1 MREEV
6 LWGCNTIAERLL
18 CIARLD
24 DQHCALA
31 VQAMEDA
38 PAIEASARRL
48 LAAMCEPVTVG
59 RLQVWPN
66 AWLRISAA
74 PAYGEPGTDLRHGA
88 TLAAVHA
95 GLQQRPEARSWFASP
110 KFSLESFQKV
120 TLGSKLHG
128 AAERGKL
135 KLHYQPKVDI
145 DSHRVVGSETLI
157 RWRHPKQGLI
167 PAAEFI
173 KLVQEHGL
181 SKELGDWVFQRAC
194 VDAASWS
201 EARMA
206 NLKVSVSVSKSH
218 LHAPQFCQFVEETL
232 ASAPILQ
239 LRAP

>member
-1 MREEV
+1 M
-6 LWGCNTIAERLL
+6 
-18 CIARLD
+18 
-24 DQHCALA
+24 
-31 VQAMEDA
+31 
-38 PAIEASARRL
+38 
-48 LAAMCEPVTVG
+48 
-59 RLQVWPN
+59 
-66 AWLRISAA
+66 
-74 PAYGEPGTDLRHGA
+74 RHGA

-95 GLQQRPEARSWFASP
+95 GLQHQHEARFWFASP
-110 KFSLESFQKV
+110 ELSLEPFQKV

-128 AAERGKL
+128 AAERDEL
-135 KLHYQPKVDI
+135 ELHYQPKVDI
-145 DSHRVVGSETLI
+145 DSHRVVGAEALI

-181 SKELGDWVFQRAC
+181 SKELGDWMFQRAC
-194 VDAASWS
+194 VVAASWS

-206 NLKVSVSVSKSH
+206 NLKVSVNVSKSH